1 MNMAS
6 PENCSN
12 QVTVLKYKGGNE
24 CSNTLVGVPIKS
36 TSPTT
41 TTSLLDDFTFC
52 GKYYFKFLRESFL
65 IGMEPDVI
73 LDIVDFEN
81 KVGYLMLQGAYHR
94 FYFPNQTV
102 TPDSWQYICL
112 AICSTQ

>member
-6 PENCSN
+6 PGNCSN

-36 TSPTT
+36 TSPT
-41 TTSLLDDFTFC
+41 SQLDDFTFC

-65 IGMEPDVI
+65 MGMEPDVI
-73 LDIVDFEN
+73 LIP
-81 KVGYLMLQGAYHR
+81 GY
-94 FYFPNQTV
+94 
-102 TPDSWQYICL
+102 I
-112 AICSTQ
+112 